1 MRGKPSFRIKNI
13 PSIGIGD
20 DIMTQEETFK
30 ITGMTCAACS
40 ARIERV
46 LQREAGIDQ
55 INVNLVMENGTV
67 KYDPSQISIEEIYE
81 RVAKIGYEAFPMETK
96 DETAKRK
103 SDELKRQKGKFIIS
117 LILALPLLYTM
128 FGHFSFLG
136 FIPVPELLMN
146 GWFQFILATPIQF
159 VLGWQFYVGAYKSLK
174 SKSANMDVLVAMGT
188 SAAYFY
194 SLYLMLTHLGHSG
207 HVPLYFETSAVLIT
221 LILLGKY
228 FEMRAKGHASD
239 AISKLAALQVKDA
252 EVERDGKIEMIAID
266 DVRVGDIVWVRS
278 GQQIPL
284 DGQVIEGSTTVNEAM
299 LTGESMPVEKNIG
312 DTVIGSTINQT
323 NFIKLQVTHVGE
335 DLVLNQI
342 IKVVEEAQNDK
353 PQIQRLADKISNIF
367 VPTVVVLALLSFIVW
382 FFVVTP
388 FQFTA
393 AFEIFIAVIV
403 IACPCAL
410 GLATPTSIM
419 VGSGRAA
426 ESGILFKTAEALEQ
440 AQHVDTI
447 VFDKTGTI
455 TNGEPKVVHVYHE
468 TEEVTIG
475 TYVKS
480 LEMQSEHPLSKALVD
495 YYSDEA
501 VHTVSQYETHAG
513 SGISGVID
521 DNRVRIGSI
530 RFVTNNDLT
539 QEQQDRIHS
548 LAEQGATVVGMTINE
563 TLIAIIG
570 VRDEPKAEAKTVI
583 ETLNKNYDLVMLS
596 GDSEQ
601 TAQAIGRELGFT
613 RVIAEVKPDEKS
625 KVVTELQNEGKR
637 VMMVGDGIND
647 APALMKSDIGVAMG
661 SGSDIALESA
671 DIALVRNHLDGIAE
685 ALQLSRLTIKNIKQN
700 LFFAFCY
707 NLIGIPIA
715 AAGFLAPWVAGTAMA
730 FSSVSVVL
738 NALRLKNVK
747 K

>member
-1 MRGKPSFRIKNI
+1 
-13 PSIGIGD
+13 
-20 DIMTQEETFK
+20 MTQEETFK

-323 NFIKLQVTHVGE
+323 NFIKLRVTHVGE

-468 TEEVTIG
+468 TEESTIG
-475 TYVKS
+475 AYVKS

-563 TLIAIIG
+563 TLVAIIG
-570 VRDEPKAEAKTVI
+570 VRDDPKAEAKAVI

-596 GDSEQ
+596 GDSKQ

-671 DIALVRNHLDGIAE
+671 DIALVRNHLDGIAD

>member
-1 MRGKPSFRIKNI
+1 
-13 PSIGIGD
+13 
-20 DIMTQEETFK
+20 MTQEETFK

-40 ARIERV
+40 ARIERA

-468 TEEVTIG
+468 TEEPTIG
-475 TYVKS
+475 AYVKS

-548 LAEQGATVVGMTINE
+548 LAEQGVTVVGMTINE

-570 VRDEPKAEAKTVI
+570 VRDEPKAEAKAVI

>member
-1 MRGKPSFRIKNI
+1 
-13 PSIGIGD
+13 
-20 DIMTQEETFK
+20 MTQEETFK
-30 ITGMTCAACS
+30 ITGMTCAVCS

-468 TEEVTIG
+468 TEEPTIG
-475 TYVKS
+475 AYVKS

-570 VRDEPKAEAKTVI
+570 VRDEPKAEAKAVI

>member
-1 MRGKPSFRIKNI
+1 
-13 PSIGIGD
+13 
-20 DIMTQEETFK
+20 MTQEETFK

-468 TEEVTIG
+468 TEEPTIG
-475 TYVKS
+475 AYVKS

-570 VRDEPKAEAKTVI
+570 VRDEPKAEAKAVI

-661 SGSDIALESA
+661 SGSDIALGSA

>member
-1 MRGKPSFRIKNI
+1 
-13 PSIGIGD
+13 
-20 DIMTQEETFK
+20 MTQEETFK

-468 TEEVTIG
+468 TEESTIG
-475 TYVKS
+475 AYVKS

-548 LAEQGATVVGMTINE
+548 VAEQGATVVGMTINE
-563 TLIAIIG
+563 TLVAIIG
-570 VRDEPKAEAKTVI
+570 VRDDPKAEAKAVI

-596 GDSEQ
+596 GDSKQ

>member
-1 MRGKPSFRIKNI
+1 
-13 PSIGIGD
+13 
-20 DIMTQEETFK
+20 MTQEETFK

>member
-1 MRGKPSFRIKNI
+1 
-13 PSIGIGD
+13 
-20 DIMTQEETFK
+20 MTQEETFK

-136 FIPVPELLMN
+136 FIPVPELLIN

-570 VRDEPKAEAKTVI
+570 VRDEPKAEAKAVI

>member
-1 MRGKPSFRIKNI
+1 
-13 PSIGIGD
+13 
-20 DIMTQEETFK
+20 MTQEETFK
-30 ITGMTCAACS
+30 IAGMTCAACS

-67 KYDPSQISIEEIYE
+67 KYDPSQITIEEIYE

-103 SDELKRQKGKFIIS
+103 SDELKRQKAKFIIS

-128 FGHFSFLG
+128 FGHFSFLS
-136 FIPVPELLMN
+136 FIPVPDLLMN

-252 EVERDGKIEMIAID
+252 EVEREGKTEMIAID

-455 TNGEPKVVHVYHE
+455 TNGEPKVVHVYLE
-468 TEEVTIG
+468 TEEAMIG
-475 TYVKS
+475 AYVKS

-495 YYSDEA
+495 YYNDEA
-501 VHTVSQYETHAG
+501 VRPVSQYETHAG

-521 DNRVRIGSI
+521 DNRVRIGSM

-539 QEQQDRIHS
+539 QDQQDSMHS

-563 TLIAIIG
+563 TLVAIIG
-570 VRDEPKAEAKTVI
+570 VRDEPKAEAKAVI

-625 KVVTELQNEGKR
+625 NVVSALQNEGQR

-671 DIALVRNHLDGIAE
+671 DIALVRNHLGGIAE

>member
-1 MRGKPSFRIKNI
+1 
-13 PSIGIGD
+13 
-20 DIMTQEETFK
+20 MTQEETFK

-81 RVAKIGYEAFPMETK
+81 RVAKNGYEAFPMETK

-468 TEEVTIG
+468 TEESTIG
-475 TYVKS
+475 AYVKS

>member
-1 MRGKPSFRIKNI
+1 
-13 PSIGIGD
+13 
-20 DIMTQEETFK
+20 MTQEETFK

-468 TEEVTIG
+468 TEEPTIG
-475 TYVKS
+475 AYVKS

-548 LAEQGATVVGMTINE
+548 VAEQGATVVGMTINE
-563 TLIAIIG
+563 TLVAIIG
-570 VRDEPKAEAKTVI
+570 VRDEPKAEAKAVI

-596 GDSEQ
+596 GDSKQ

-671 DIALVRNHLDGIAE
+671 DIALVRNHLDGIAD

>member
-1 MRGKPSFRIKNI
+1 
-13 PSIGIGD
+13 
-20 DIMTQEETFK
+20 MTQEETFK
-30 ITGMTCAACS
+30 IAGMTCAACS

-67 KYDPSQISIEEIYE
+67 KYDPSQITIEEIYE

-103 SDELKRQKGKFIIS
+103 SDELKRQKAKFIIS

-128 FGHFSFLG
+128 FGHFSFLS
-136 FIPVPELLMN
+136 FIPVPDLLMN

-252 EVERDGKIEMIAID
+252 EVEREGKTEMIAID

-455 TNGEPKVVHVYHE
+455 TNGEPKVVHVYLE
-468 TEEVTIG
+468 TEEAMIG
-475 TYVKS
+475 AYVKS

-495 YYSDEA
+495 YYNDEA
-501 VHTVSQYETHAG
+501 VRPVSQYETHAG

-521 DNRVRIGSI
+521 DNSVRIGSM

-539 QEQQDRIHS
+539 QDQQDSMHS

-563 TLIAIIG
+563 TLVAIIG
-570 VRDEPKAEAKTVI
+570 VRDEPKAEAKAVI

-625 KVVTELQNEGKR
+625 KVVSALQNEGQR

-671 DIALVRNHLDGIAE
+671 DIALVRNHLGGIAE

>member
-1 MRGKPSFRIKNI
+1 
-13 PSIGIGD
+13 
-20 DIMTQEETFK
+20 MTQEETFK

-468 TEEVTIG
+468 TEEPTIG
-475 TYVKS
+475 AYVKS

-548 LAEQGATVVGMTINE
+548 VAEQGATVVGMTINE
-563 TLIAIIG
+563 TLVAIIG
-570 VRDEPKAEAKTVI
+570 VRDDPKAEAKAVI

-596 GDSEQ
+596 GDSKQ

-671 DIALVRNHLDGIAE
+671 DIALVRNHLDGIAD

-715 AAGFLAPWVAGTAMA
+715 AAGFLAPSVAGTAMA

>member
-1 MRGKPSFRIKNI
+1 
-13 PSIGIGD
+13 
-20 DIMTQEETFK
+20 MTQEETFK

-468 TEEVTIG
+468 TEEPTIG
-475 TYVKS
+475 AYVKS

-570 VRDEPKAEAKTVI
+570 VRDEPKAEAKAVI

-596 GDSEQ
+596 GDSKQ

-671 DIALVRNHLDGIAE
+671 DIALVRNHLDGIAD

>member
-1 MRGKPSFRIKNI
+1 
-13 PSIGIGD
+13 
-20 DIMTQEETFK
+20 MTQEETFK

-468 TEEVTIG
+468 AKEATIG
-475 TYVKS
+475 AYVKS

-521 DNRVRIGSI
+521 DNHVRIGSI

-570 VRDEPKAEAKTVI
+570 VRDEPKAEAKAVI

-596 GDSEQ
+596 GDSKQ

-671 DIALVRNHLDGIAE
+671 DIALVRNHLDGIAD

>member
-1 MRGKPSFRIKNI
+1 
-13 PSIGIGD
+13 
-20 DIMTQEETFK
+20 MTQEETFK

-266 DVRVGDIVWVRS
+266 DVHVGDIVWVRS

-419 VGSGRAA
+419 VGSGRAT

-468 TEEVTIG
+468 TEESTIG
-475 TYVKS
+475 AYVKS

-563 TLIAIIG
+563 TLVAIIG
-570 VRDEPKAEAKTVI
+570 VRDDPKAEAKAVI

-596 GDSEQ
+596 GDSKQ

-671 DIALVRNHLDGIAE
+671 DIALVRNHLDGIAD

-715 AAGFLAPWVAGTAMA
+715 RSRLFGTLGCRY
-730 FSSVSVVL
+730 SDGV
-738 NALRLKNVK
+738 
-747 K
+747 

>member
-1 MRGKPSFRIKNI
+1 
-13 PSIGIGD
+13 
-20 DIMTQEETFK
+20 MTQEETFK

-353 PQIQRLADKISNIF
+353 PQIQRLANKISNIF

-468 TEEVTIG
+468 TEESTIG
-475 TYVKS
+475 AYVKS

-563 TLIAIIG
+563 TLVAIIG
-570 VRDEPKAEAKTVI
+570 VRDDPKAEAKAVI

-596 GDSEQ
+596 GDSKQ

-625 KVVTELQNEGKR
+625 KVVAELQNEGKR

-671 DIALVRNHLDGIAE
+671 DIALVRNHLDGIAD

>member
-1 MRGKPSFRIKNI
+1 
-13 PSIGIGD
+13 
-20 DIMTQEETFK
+20 MTQEETFK

-563 TLIAIIG
+563 TLVAIIG
-570 VRDEPKAEAKTVI
+570 VRDDPKAEAKAVI

-671 DIALVRNHLDGIAE
+671 DIALVRNHLDGIAD

>member
-1 MRGKPSFRIKNI
+1 
-13 PSIGIGD
+13 
-20 DIMTQEETFK
+20 MTQEETFK

-335 DLVLNQI
+335 DLVLSQI

-563 TLIAIIG
+563 TLVAIIG
-570 VRDEPKAEAKTVI
+570 VRDDPKAEAKAVI

-596 GDSEQ
+596 GDSKQ

-671 DIALVRNHLDGIAE
+671 DIALVRNHLDGIAD

>member
-1 MRGKPSFRIKNI
+1 
-13 PSIGIGD
+13 
-20 DIMTQEETFK
+20 MTQEETFK

-468 TEEVTIG
+468 TEEPTIG
-475 TYVKS
+475 AYVKS

-570 VRDEPKAEAKTVI
+570 VRDEPKAEAKAVI

-647 APALMKSDIGVAMG
+647 APPLMKSDIGVAMG

>member
-1 MRGKPSFRIKNI
+1 
-13 PSIGIGD
+13 
-20 DIMTQEETFK
+20 MTQEETFK

-207 HVPLYFETSAVLIT
+207 HVPLYFETSAVLII

-468 TEEVTIG
+468 TEEPTIG
-475 TYVKS
+475 AYVKS

-570 VRDEPKAEAKTVI
+570 VRDEPKAEAKAVI

>member
-1 MRGKPSFRIKNI
+1 
-13 PSIGIGD
+13 
-20 DIMTQEETFK
+20 MTQEETFK

-468 TEEVTIG
+468 TEEPTIG
-475 TYVKS
+475 AYVKS

-548 LAEQGATVVGMTINE
+548 VAEQGATVVGMTINE
-563 TLIAIIG
+563 TLVAIIG
-570 VRDEPKAEAKTVI
+570 VRDDPKAEAKAVI

-596 GDSEQ
+596 GDSKQ

-671 DIALVRNHLDGIAE
+671 DIALVRNHLDGIAD

-715 AAGFLAPWVAGTAMA
+715 VAGFLAPWVAGTAMA

>member
-1 MRGKPSFRIKNI
+1 
-13 PSIGIGD
+13 
-20 DIMTQEETFK
+20 MTQEETFK

-468 TEEVTIG
+468 TEEPTIG
-475 TYVKS
+475 AYVKS

-548 LAEQGATVVGMTINE
+548 LAEQGATVVGRTINE

-570 VRDEPKAEAKTVI
+570 VRDEPKAEAKAVI

>member
-1 MRGKPSFRIKNI
+1 
-13 PSIGIGD
+13 
-20 DIMTQEETFK
+20 MTQEETFK

-440 AQHVDTI
+440 AQDVDTI

-468 TEEVTIG
+468 TEESTIG
-475 TYVKS
+475 AYVKS

-563 TLIAIIG
+563 TLVAIIG
-570 VRDEPKAEAKTVI
+570 VRDDPKAEAKAVI

-596 GDSEQ
+596 GDSKQ

-671 DIALVRNHLDGIAE
+671 DIALVRNHLDGIAD

>member
-1 MRGKPSFRIKNI
+1 
-13 PSIGIGD
+13 
-20 DIMTQEETFK
+20 MTQEETFK

-136 FIPVPELLMN
+136 FIAVPELLMN

-563 TLIAIIG
+563 TLVAIIG
-570 VRDEPKAEAKTVI
+570 VRDDPKAEAKAVI

-596 GDSEQ
+596 GDSKQ

-671 DIALVRNHLDGIAE
+671 DIALVRNHLDGIAD

>member
-1 MRGKPSFRIKNI
+1 
-13 PSIGIGD
+13 
-20 DIMTQEETFK
+20 MTQEETFK

-440 AQHVDTI
+440 VQHVDTI

-563 TLIAIIG
+563 TLVAIIG
-570 VRDEPKAEAKTVI
+570 VRDDPKAEAKAVI

-596 GDSEQ
+596 GDSKQ

-671 DIALVRNHLDGIAE
+671 DIALVRNHLDGIAD

>member
-1 MRGKPSFRIKNI
+1 
-13 PSIGIGD
+13 
-20 DIMTQEETFK
+20 MTQEETFK

-266 DVRVGDIVWVRS
+266 DVCVGDIVWVRS

-468 TEEVTIG
+468 TEESTIG
-475 TYVKS
+475 AYVKS

-570 VRDEPKAEAKTVI
+570 VRDEPKAEAKAVI

-596 GDSEQ
+596 GDSKQ

-671 DIALVRNHLDGIAE
+671 DIALVRNHLDGIAD

>member
-1 MRGKPSFRIKNI
+1 
-13 PSIGIGD
+13 
-20 DIMTQEETFK
+20 MTQEETFK

-335 DLVLNQI
+335 DLVLNHI

-468 TEEVTIG
+468 TEEPTIG
-475 TYVKS
+475 AYVKS

-563 TLIAIIG
+563 TLVAIIG
-570 VRDEPKAEAKTVI
+570 VRDDPKAEAKAVI

-671 DIALVRNHLDGIAE
+671 DIALVRNHLDGIAD

>member
-1 MRGKPSFRIKNI
+1 
-13 PSIGIGD
+13 
-20 DIMTQEETFK
+20 MTQEETFK

-468 TEEVTIG
+468 TEEPTIG
-475 TYVKS
+475 AYVKS

-521 DNRVRIGSI
+521 DNCVRIGSI

-563 TLIAIIG
+563 TLVAIIG
-570 VRDEPKAEAKTVI
+570 VRDDPKAEAKTVI

-596 GDSEQ
+596 GDSKQ

-671 DIALVRNHLDGIAE
+671 DIALVRNHLDGIVD

>member
-1 MRGKPSFRIKNI
+1 
-13 PSIGIGD
+13 
-20 DIMTQEETFK
+20 MTQEETFK

-440 AQHVDTI
+440 TQHVDTI

-468 TEEVTIG
+468 TEEPTIG
-475 TYVKS
+475 AYVKS

-563 TLIAIIG
+563 TLVAIIG
-570 VRDEPKAEAKTVI
+570 VRDDPKAEAKAVI

-671 DIALVRNHLDGIAE
+671 DIALVRNHLDGIAD

>member
-1 MRGKPSFRIKNI
+1 
-13 PSIGIGD
+13 
-20 DIMTQEETFK
+20 MTQEETFK

-353 PQIQRLADKISNIF
+353 PQIQQLADKISNIF

-468 TEEVTIG
+468 TEEPTIG
-475 TYVKS
+475 AYVKS

>member
-1 MRGKPSFRIKNI
+1 
-13 PSIGIGD
+13 
-20 DIMTQEETFK
+20 MTQEETFK

-563 TLIAIIG
+563 TLVAIIG
-570 VRDEPKAEAKTVI
+570 VRDDPKAEAKAVI

-596 GDSEQ
+596 GDSKQ

-613 RVIAEVKPDEKS
+613 RVIAEVKSDEKS

-671 DIALVRNHLDGIAE
+671 DIALVRNHLDGIAD

>member
-1 MRGKPSFRIKNI
+1 
-13 PSIGIGD
+13 
-20 DIMTQEETFK
+20 MTQEETFK
-30 ITGMTCAACS
+30 IAGMTCAACS

-67 KYDPSQISIEEIYE
+67 KYDPSQITIEEIYE

-103 SDELKRQKGKFIIS
+103 SDELKRQKAKFIIS

-128 FGHFSFLG
+128 FGHFSFLS
-136 FIPVPELLMN
+136 FIPVPDLLMN

-228 FEMRAKGHASD
+228 FEMRAKGQASD

-252 EVERDGKIEMIAID
+252 EVEREGKTEMIAID

-455 TNGEPKVVHVYHE
+455 TNGEPKVVHVYLE
-468 TEEVTIG
+468 TEEAMIG
-475 TYVKS
+475 AYVKS

-495 YYSDEA
+495 YYNDEA
-501 VHTVSQYETHAG
+501 VRPVSQYETHAG

-521 DNRVRIGSI
+521 DNRVRIGSM

-539 QEQQDRIHS
+539 QDQQDSMHS

-563 TLIAIIG
+563 TLVAIFG
-570 VRDEPKAEAKTVI
+570 VRDEPKAEAKAVI

-625 KVVTELQNEGKR
+625 KVVSALQNEGQR

-671 DIALVRNHLDGIAE
+671 DIALVRNHLGGIAE

>member
-1 MRGKPSFRIKNI
+1 
-13 PSIGIGD
+13 
-20 DIMTQEETFK
+20 MTQEETFK

-563 TLIAIIG
+563 TLVAIIG
-570 VRDEPKAEAKTVI
+570 VRDDPKAEAKTVI

-596 GDSEQ
+596 GDSKQ
-601 TAQAIGRELGFT
+601 TAQAIGRELGFI

-671 DIALVRNHLDGIAE
+671 DIALVRNHLDGIAD

>member
-1 MRGKPSFRIKNI
+1 
-13 PSIGIGD
+13 
-20 DIMTQEETFK
+20 MTQEETFK
-30 ITGMTCAACS
+30 IAGMTCAACS

-67 KYDPSQISIEEIYE
+67 KYDPSQITIEEIYE

-103 SDELKRQKGKFIIS
+103 SDELKRQKAKFIIS

-128 FGHFSFLG
+128 FGHFSFLS
-136 FIPVPELLMN
+136 FIPVPDLLMN

-194 SLYLMLTHLGHSG
+194 SLYLMLTHLGHSD

-239 AISKLAALQVKDA
+239 TISKLAALQVKDA
-252 EVERDGKIEMIAID
+252 EVEREGKTEMIAID

-455 TNGEPKVVHVYHE
+455 TNGEPKVVHVYLE
-468 TEEVTIG
+468 TEEAMIG
-475 TYVKS
+475 AYVKS

-495 YYSDEA
+495 YYNDEA
-501 VHTVSQYETHAG
+501 VRPVSQYETHAG

-521 DNRVRIGSI
+521 DNRVRIGSM

-539 QEQQDRIHS
+539 QDQQDSMHS

-563 TLIAIIG
+563 TLVAIIG
-570 VRDEPKAEAKTVI
+570 VRDEPKAEAKAVI

-625 KVVTELQNEGKR
+625 KVVSALQNEGQR

-671 DIALVRNHLDGIAE
+671 DIALVRNHLGGIAE

>member
-1 MRGKPSFRIKNI
+1 
-13 PSIGIGD
+13 
-20 DIMTQEETFK
+20 MTQEETFK
-30 ITGMTCAACS
+30 IAGMTCAACS
-40 ARIERV
+40 VRIERV

-67 KYDPSQISIEEIYE
+67 KYDPSQITIEEIYE

-103 SDELKRQKGKFIIS
+103 SDELKRQKAKFIIS

-128 FGHFSFLG
+128 FGHFSFLS
-136 FIPVPELLMN
+136 FIPVPDLLMN

-252 EVERDGKIEMIAID
+252 EVEREGKTEMIAID
-266 DVRVGDIVWVRS
+266 DVRVGDTVWVRS

-455 TNGEPKVVHVYHE
+455 TNGEPKVVHVYLE
-468 TEEVTIG
+468 TEEAMIG
-475 TYVKS
+475 AYVKS

-495 YYSDEA
+495 YYNDEA
-501 VHTVSQYETHAG
+501 VRPVSQYETHAG

-521 DNRVRIGSI
+521 DNRVRIGSM

-539 QEQQDRIHS
+539 QDQQDSMHS

-563 TLIAIIG
+563 TLVAIIG
-570 VRDEPKAEAKTVI
+570 VRDEPKAEAKAVI

-625 KVVTELQNEGKR
+625 KVVSALQNEGQR

-671 DIALVRNHLDGIAE
+671 DIALVRNHLGGIAE

>member
-1 MRGKPSFRIKNI
+1 
-13 PSIGIGD
+13 
-20 DIMTQEETFK
+20 MTQEETFK

-468 TEEVTIG
+468 TEEPTIG
-475 TYVKS
+475 AYVKS

-501 VHTVSQYETHAG
+501 VHTVSRYETHAG

-548 LAEQGATVVGMTINE
+548 VAEQGATVVGMTINE
-563 TLIAIIG
+563 TLVAIIG
-570 VRDEPKAEAKTVI
+570 VRDDPKAEAKAVI

-596 GDSEQ
+596 GDSKQ

-671 DIALVRNHLDGIAE
+671 DIALVRNHLDGIAD